1 MAISETVQEPITGD
15 AFFQM
20 QDTGGCELV
29 QGRVIRVSPASKR
42 HGAIAMT
49 IGALLYTHVKKH
61 KLGKTYAA
69 ETGVYIQRNPDT
81 VRAPDAM
88 FISNERE
95 AQSNDPIK
103 FIDIAPDLAVEVLS
117 PNDTWT
123 EVETKI
129 EEYFSAGVRLIWAI
143 DPKQEIVAIY
153 HPNGERIRLTKTDTL
168 TGSDVLPDFAV
179 PITEIFE

>member
-1 MAISETVQEPITGD
+1 MAISETIQESITGD

-20 QDTGGCELV
+20 QDTGRCELV
-29 QGRVIRVSPASKR
+29 QGRVIKMSPASGR

-49 IGALLYTHVKKH
+49 IGALLYTHVKAH

-69 ETGVYIQRNPDT
+69 ETGVYIRRNPDT

-95 AQSNDPIK
+95 AQINDPIK
-103 FIDIAPDLAVEVLS
+103 FIDIAPDLVVEVLS

-123 EVETKI
+123 EVETEI
-129 EEYFSAGVRLIWAI
+129 DEYFSAGVRLIWAI
-143 DPKQEIVAIY
+143 DPKQEIVAVY
-153 HPNGERIRLTKTDTL
+153 HPSGERSRLTKNDTL
-168 TGSDVLPDFAV
+168 TGGDVLPEFSV
-179 PITEIFE
+179 SVTEIFE